1 MAGRHSTA
9 IAGKACRYGDT
20 NPMPDPAAKLKRIV
34 EELRA
39 ISAALD
45 ATPTPEL
52 VRPKV
57 PCKQVTEELVH
68 WTMRVYAYSILCQF
82 REMLRS
88 ALSSYDA
95 DPVPPVFLCARATWE
110 MAAHAYSVKKH
121 CFQYMDKKD
130 WQATWDL
137 MLGIN
142 QGSRHMNP

>member
-95 DPVPPVFLCARATWE
+95 DPVPPVFLCARAMWE
-110 MAAHAYSVKKH
+110 MAAHAYYVKKH